1 VKMDSKLLFRG
12 GGLIGVMVLLV
23 MCSPGKEQSQE
34 ARPET
39 TQPPIATQVAGKVQP
54 EPLPAVVPQQQ
65 QPQTEMNGLIRMM
78 AQSYYREARSNIL
91 ASDPSVYLYAKSL
104 AINDSYLKRSDPF
117 AKDDRGDLKQL
128 AALSFERQAI
138 NLAIEWTLN
147 GEVPNVP
154 AVDLRPVKEK
164 VNDLPIRIAEKRG
177 ISLQQLNDTSLQ
189 IYSNLVGKPVQPTQP
204 GTESN

>member
-1 VKMDSKLLFRG
+1 MKIDSKLLFRG

-23 MCSPGKEQSQE
+23 MCSPGKEQSQV
-34 ARPET
+34 ARPEAS
-39 TQPPIATQVAGKVQP
+39 QLPIATQVVGKVQP
-54 EPLPAVVPQQQ
+54 EPLPTVVPQQQQ

-78 AQSYYREARSNIL
+78 AQGYYREARANIL

-104 AINDSYLKRSDPF
+104 AINDAYLKRADPF
-117 AKDDRGDLKQL
+117 AKDDRADLKQL

-154 AVDLRPVKEK
+154 AVDLRPVREK
-164 VNDLPIRIAEKRG
+164 INDLPIRIAEKRG
-177 ISLQQLNDTSLQ
+177 ISLQQLNETSLQ
-189 IYSNLVGKPVQPTQP
+189 IYSNLVGKP

>member
-1 VKMDSKLLFRG
+1 
-12 GGLIGVMVLLV
+12 
-23 MCSPGKEQSQE
+23 
-34 ARPET
+34 
-39 TQPPIATQVAGKVQP
+39 
-54 EPLPAVVPQQQ
+54 
-65 QPQTEMNGLIRMM
+65 MNGLIRMM

-189 IYSNLVGKPVQPTQP
+189 IYSNLVGKPVQTTQP
-204 GTESN
+204 GTETN